1 MEILC
6 AALSTETSELLC
18 LSKTHGRLHLA
29 AVFDAR
35 SALRL
40 PYTKTGMNVAI
51 LCRGWASRLGKNI
64 VRSVQ
69 LLILCWRR

>member
-6 AALSTETSELLC
+6 AALSTEASELLC

-29 AVFDAR
+29 AALMHKR

-40 PYTKTGMNVAI
+40 PYAKTGMNVAI
-51 LCRGWASRLGKNI
+51 LCRGWVSRLGENI

-69 LLILCWRR
+69 LLILC